1 MPSRTP
7 TASRLWPGLLALL
20 LGAGSL
26 LVGARPADAACSE
39 ANKTKIKRLVKGAM
53 DDFDLLEIQSALR
66 KLQRAIELAEDQDC
80 DTSLEYA
87 DALLKKGVVHWRGEQ
102 DIGRCKVHMTKAL
115 KANPCVQLD
124 RNMPPQVTR
133 IWQEVKAASPNLKCG
148 GGGSTEPDVRPPPR
162 RDDPRPDPD
171 VRPPPRAVDFG
182 EPPTKPC
189 EHKAIDEV
197 DGAVAIPV
205 LVKVSGDLGAD
216 KVVVFYKPQGE
227 DSYKKL
233 LLKKGENGWAWT
245 GLIPSIDVHGQRMAY
260 FIEVQN
266 TGGTAICAPLRATSS
281 QPEIIMVK
289 AAKSSTPAGCSAE
302 LPEEVCQTNPDHPC
316 CKKGG
321 GGDRRGKK
329 PPKIRSPKAFPPF
342 YLHAGFAMG
351 VGYLSQ
357 SMRSFK
363 DLQAHV
369 AGFALG
375 PVGAQIEFGYF
386 LGASHLLSVN
396 ARFGISFSDMS
407 ETSVISWMATLR
419 YRYFILGGGKSDLFS
434 LYAGGEVGGAMIFH
448 SLAVGNDG
456 EKDTFEHGFVVVG
469 ALVGIQIGTQTVSW
483 YLELDP
489 LGIFPNQS
497 TFHLGISTGVALRF

>member
-1 MPSRTP
+1 MPSRNP
-7 TASRLWPGLLALL
+7 FASRLWPWLLALL
-20 LGAGSL
+20 FGVGSL
-26 LVGARPADAACSE
+26 FLAARPSNAACS
-39 ANKTKIKRLVKGAM
+39 AQNKTKITRLVKGAM

-80 DTSLEYA
+80 ETSMEYA

-133 IWQEVKAASPNLKCG
+133 IWQEVKDANPGLKCAG
-148 GGGSTEPDVRPPPR
+148 GGAKEPDDRPPPR

-171 VRPPPRAVDFG
+171 ARPRPRVVDFG

-197 DGAVAIPV
+197 EGGSAIQV
-205 LVKVSGDLGAD
+205 LVKVAGDLGAD
-216 KVVVFYKPQGE
+216 KVIVFYKPQGE
-227 DSYKKL
+227 ESYKKL
-233 LLKKGENGWAWT
+233 TLKKEENGWAWT
-245 GLIPSIDVHGQRMAY
+245 GLIPSIDVHGQRLAY

-266 TGGTAICAPLRATSS
+266 SGGTAICAPLRATSS

-289 AAKSSTPAGCSAE
+289 AGSSSTPAGCTAE

-316 CKKGG
+316 CKKTGRPG
-321 GGDRRGKK
+321 RKK
-329 PPKIRSPKAFPPF
+329 PPKIKDPKAYPPF
-342 YLHAGFAMG
+342 YLHAGFALG

-363 DLQAHV
+363 NLQAHV

-375 PVGAQIEFGYF
+375 PIGAQLEFGYI
-386 LGASHLLSVN
+386 LAAKHLLSVN

-419 YRYFILGGGKSDLFS
+419 YRYFILGGGKSDLFT
-434 LYAGGEVGGAMIFH
+434 LYAGAEVGGAMIFH

-456 EKDTFEHGFVVVG
+456 EKDTFEHGYVVVG
-469 ALVGIQIGTQTVSW
+469 ALVGILIGTQTVGW
-483 YLELDP
+483 FLEIDP

-497 TFHLGISTGVALRF
+497 TFHLGVSTGVALRF